1 MSRLNS
7 FLFFFSSREIALASP
22 YYEVVEKEKL
32 EVSLSLIGLLSDI
45 VETVLPI
52 CSYFVY
58 RVSYDGKKHSTAYVD
73 SSVSYHVIFLHFE

>member
-1 MSRLNS
+1 M
-7 FLFFFSSREIALASP
+7 
-22 YYEVVEKEKL
+22 EKEKL

-73 SSVSYHVIFLHFE
+73 SSVSYNLIFFSF